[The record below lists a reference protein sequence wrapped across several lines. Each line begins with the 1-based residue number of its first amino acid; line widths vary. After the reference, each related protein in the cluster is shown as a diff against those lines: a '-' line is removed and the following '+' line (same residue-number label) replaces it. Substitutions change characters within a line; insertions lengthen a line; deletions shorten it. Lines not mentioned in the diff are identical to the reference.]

1 MTKPLITA
9 ASLLVLC
16 LVGGEA
22 LAQAFEPG
30 PPGTPTGSSM
40 AGARIVGAP
49 PLPRGSRIPSARVF
63 GDTAE
68 ERAYGRDFDDSYIT
82 PTVPRGIG
90 RPTTNAARARAGR
103 SDIDPARA
111 GDFARGGPT
120 AIGQSPVTRGSSFSL
135 GSRGGRA
142 RIVPPR

>member
-1 MTKPLITA
+1 MTRPLITA
-9 ASLLVLC
+9 ASLLALC
-16 LVGGEA
+16 FGGGDA

-40 AGARIVGAP
+40 SGARIVGAP
-49 PLPRGSRIPSARVF
+49 PLPRGNRIPNARVF

-82 PTVPRGIG
+82 PPVPRGIG
-90 RPTTNAARARAGR
+90 KAPANAARAGR

-111 GDFARGGPT
+111 GDFARSGPA
-120 AIGQSPVTRGSSFSL
+120 AIGRSPVTRGSSFSL

-142 RIVPPR
+142 RIVPSR